1 MERTVDGTKSFFAAA
16 NSGYGFYSFYDE
28 IFEESSICE
37 RYIIK
42 GGPGTGKSRFMK
54 EVAYKAQ
61 CKGMDVLTYSCSSDP
76 SSLDGVIV
84 DRGERGRLCILD
96 GTAPHICE
104 ASIPGARDSILNFC
118 EFWDSDVLR
127 AEKDGIIELG
137 LKKSKAYHSASDCLR
152 SSLMIRREFSKNA
165 MSATDREKLSAYV
178 KKFVSSLDRSD
189 TYFERIGLSGSFGMF
204 GFYALGTYL
213 KMAKSVIVIDNSYG
227 NASLFLD
234 CIFSFARAGR
244 ISTYRSY
251 DFLDPHTLDAVCL
264 ADVGI
269 SFISSDLVSSDGE
282 EKVTRHVSMQR
293 FTDKSE
299 RNVQKQHRKK
309 IEAVDREI
317 IKKATYHMQGMHHAH
332 FELEKIYSSS
342 MDFSKKEA
350 FTDDWIAKN
359 L

>member
-1 MERTVDGTKSFFAAA
+1 MEKTVNGGKCFFAAA

-28 IFEESSICE
+28 IFEDGSICE

-61 CKGMDVLTYSCSSDP
+61 CKGMDAVTYSCSSDP

-104 ASIPGARDSILNFC
+104 ASIPGARDSILYFG
-118 EFWDSDVLR
+118 EFWDPAVLR
-127 AEKDGIIELG
+127 AEKRRIIELG
-137 LKKSKAYHSASDCLR
+137 LKKSRAYHSAADCLR
-152 SSLMIRREFSKNA
+152 SSLIIRREY
-165 MSATDREKLSAYV
+165 SAAACGAVDRERLLAYA
-178 KKFVSSLDRSD
+178 KRLVSSFDRSEK
-189 TYFERIGLSGSFGMF
+189 YFERIGLSSSFGMF
-204 GFYALGTYL
+204 GAYTLSTYVT
-213 KMAKSVIVIDNSYG
+213 MAKSVIVIDNSLG
-227 NASLFLD
+227 NASVLLD
-234 CIFSFARAGR
+234 CILSCAREGG

-251 DFLDPHTLDAVCL
+251 NFLDPHLLDAVFL
-264 ADVGI
+264 ADASV
-269 SFISSDLVSSDGE
+269 SFVSSELVPHDLDGCI
-282 EKVTRHVSMQR
+282 TRHVSMQR
-293 FTDKSE
+293 FTDKGE
-299 RNVQKQHRKK
+299 RNAQKLNRKR

-317 IKKATYHMQGMHHAH
+317 LKKAVCDMQGMHSAH
-332 FELEKIYSSS
+332 FELENIYSSS

-350 FTDDWIAKN
+350 FTDEWIAKN